1 MRGLLNEERLAPPG
15 NVRSMQAIV
24 CRAYGPPQS
33 LVMTEAPNPQPGPGQ
48 IVIEVHAA
56 GVNFP
61 DVLLVQGLYQVKPPL
76 PFSPG
81 VEAAGTVAA
90 IGPGVAGIQ
99 LGDRVAAGVMG
110 GFAEL
115 ALANAAT
122 TIVLPDWVDF
132 VTAAGMVLTYGTA
145 YHALV
150 DRAVLHVGDK
160 VYVSGAGGGV
170 GTAAIDLAKALGAH
184 VIGSASS
191 DAKRAAA
198 KRAGADAVLDAGAP
212 DLVDQIK
219 AASGG
224 AIDVALDNVGGEQ
237 FDAALRAAGRDA
249 QILVVG
255 FAGGTIPQIPANR
268 ILLKEL
274 NVLGVYW
281 GDWAARYPD
290 RNRANFEALFTLMR
304 AEKLHPRVDTVYA
317 FADAPQA
324 IADLHERRLVG
335 KGVVR
340 VRES

>member
-1 MRGLLNEERLAPPG
+1 MA
-15 NVRSMQAIV
+15 
-24 CRAYGPPQS
+24 
-33 LVMTEAPNPQPGPGQ
+33 EAPDPEPGPGQ
-48 IVIEVHAA
+48 IVIDVHAA

-81 VEAAGTVAA
+81 VEAAGVVAA
-90 IGPGVAGIQ
+90 VGPGVEGFHP
-99 LGDRVAAGVMG
+99 GDRVAAGVMG
-110 GFAEL
+110 GFAER
-115 ALANAAT
+115 AVANAAT
-122 TIVLPDWVDF
+122 TILLPEGVDF
-132 VTAAGMVLTYGTA
+132 VTAAGMILTYGTA

-150 DRAVLHVGDK
+150 DRAGIRAGERLYAH
-160 VYVSGAGGGV
+160 GAGGGV
-170 GTAAIDLAKALGAH
+170 GTAAVDLAKALGAH
-184 VIGSASS
+184 VVGSASS

-198 KRAGADAVLDAGAP
+198 TRAGADVVLDAGAK

-224 AIDVALDNVGGEQ
+224 GVDVVLDNVGGEQ
-237 FDAALRAAGRDA
+237 FDAALRAANRDA
-249 QILVVG
+249 QLLVVG

-281 GDWAARYPD
+281 GDWAARNPAQ
-290 RNRANFEALFTLMR
+290 NRANFDALFALMR
-304 AEKLHPRVDTVYA
+304 VGKLHPRVDATYA
-317 FADAPQA
+317 FADTPQA

-340 VRES
+340 VREG

>member
-1 MRGLLNEERLAPPG
+1 
-15 NVRSMQAIV
+15 MQAIV

-33 LVMTEAPNPQPGPGQ
+33 LVMAEAPDPEPGPGQ
-48 IVIEVHAA
+48 LVIEVYAA

-81 VEAAGTVAA
+81 VEVAGVVAA
-90 IGPGVAGIQ
+90 LGTGVQGISI
-99 LGDRVAAGVMG
+99 GDRVAAGVTG
-110 GFAEL
+110 GFAER
-115 ALANAAT
+115 AVANAAT
-122 TIVLPDWVDF
+122 TILLPDGVDF

-150 DRAVLHVGDK
+150 DRAMLSAGERL
-160 VYVSGAGGGV
+160 YVSGAGGGV
-170 GTAAIDLAKALGAH
+170 GTAAIDLAKALGAL
-184 VIGSASS
+184 VVGSASS

-198 KRAGADAVLDAGAP
+198 ERAGADAVLDASAK

-219 AASGG
+219 AAGAGG
-224 AIDVALDNVGGEQ
+224 VDVVLDNVGGEQ
-237 FDAALRAAGRDA
+237 FDAALRAANRDA
-249 QILVVG
+249 QILIVG

-281 GDWAARYPD
+281 GDWATRYPEK
-290 RNRANFEALFTLMR
+290 NRANFEVLFTLMR
-304 AEKLHPRVDTVYA
+304 AEKLHPRVDAIYA

-324 IADLHERRLVG
+324 IADLQERRLVG
-335 KGVVR
+335 KGVVQIR
-340 VRES
+340 A